1 MEKLQLMMFEAIGYK
16 LKFSQK
22 VTEHYLDVLGVR
34 FGKNSEMEQLMK
46 TFISDRSTQE
56 EIISNS
62 RHKAYNEFRLLS
74 KMQLKYDIE
83 ILQKEIAEQA
93 SSPFLIGYQAAL
105 AYLTAV
111 QKITETYTLLPADV
125 SNAEYRMLH
134 AIWDSDIETE
144 SNHRKTTCGVDCQ
157 TICIVLRTMICFNN
171 SLLANR
177 FNYNEAKNT
186 VKMLFQLD
194 IKCAV

>member
-22 VTEHYLDVLGVR
+22 VTERYLDVLGVR

-62 RHKAYNEFRLLS
+62 RHKAYNEFRLLA

-83 ILQKEIAEQA
+83 KHAETNSRTGIIA
-93 SSPFLIGYQAAL
+93 
-105 AYLTAV
+105 
-111 QKITETYTLLPADV
+111 V
-125 SNAEYRMLH
+125 SDWLSGRLG
-134 AIWDSDIETE
+134 IPDSRPKDNGNIH
-144 SNHRKTTCGVDCQ
+144 SFAGR
-157 TICIVLRTMICFNN
+157 CF
-171 SLLANR
+171 
-177 FNYNEAKNT
+177 
-186 VKMLFQLD
+186 
-194 IKCAV
+194 

>member
-22 VTEHYLDVLGVR
+22 VTERYLDVLGVR

-62 RHKAYNEFRLLS
+62 RHKAYNEFRLLA

-83 ILQKEIAEQA
+83 KLQKQIAEQA

-111 QKITETYTLLPADV
+111 PCVTGSPTTTTAAFTSSFI
-125 SNAEYRMLH
+125 
-134 AIWDSDIETE
+134 
-144 SNHRKTTCGVDCQ
+144 KTVH
-157 TICIVLRTMICFNN
+157 IPRILNKK
-171 SLLANR
+171 SLSTAGSMG
-177 FNYNEAKNT
+177 YH
-186 VKMLFQLD
+186 
-194 IKCAV
+194 

>member
-22 VTEHYLDVLGVR
+22 VTERYLDVLGVR

-62 RHKAYNEFRLLS
+62 RHKAYNEFRLLA

-83 ILQKEIAEQA
+83 KLQKQIAEQA
-93 SSPFLIGYQAAL
+93 SSPFLIGYQAACGIPDASRHL
-105 AYLTAV
+105 GFGYRNGKQPPQNDLRRR
-111 QKITETYTLLPADV
+111 LPDNMHC
-125 SNAEYRMLH
+125 SPHN
-134 AIWDSDIETE
+134 D
-144 SNHRKTTCGVDCQ
+144 
-157 TICIVLRTMICFNN
+157 
-171 SLLANR
+171 
-177 FNYNEAKNT
+177 
-186 VKMLFQLD
+186 LF
-194 IKCAV
+194 

>member
-22 VTEHYLDVLGVR
+22 VTERYLDVLGVR

-62 RHKAYNEFRLLS
+62 RHKAYNEFRLLA

-83 ILQKEIAEQA
+83 KLQKQIDDMENSTSLKVGRTITFI
-93 SSPFLIGYQAAL
+93 PRKIKKLI
-105 AYLTAV
+105 
-111 QKITETYTLLPADV
+111 
-125 SNAEYRMLH
+125 
-134 AIWDSDIETE
+134 
-144 SNHRKTTCGVDCQ
+144 RK
-157 TICIVLRTMICFNN
+157 
-171 SLLANR
+171 
-177 FNYNEAKNT
+177 
-186 VKMLFQLD
+186 
-194 IKCAV
+194 

>member
-22 VTEHYLDVLGVR
+22 VTERYLDVLGVR

-62 RHKAYNEFRLLS
+62 RHKAYNEFRLLA

-83 ILQKEIAEQA
+83 KNNKHDITHFP
-93 SSPFLIGYQAAL
+93 PFPAWCGH
-105 AYLTAV
+105 
-111 QKITETYTLLPADV
+111 TLLDV
-125 SNAEYRMLH
+125 PRQFVERHKRHAFQPHGMELDGSFLVIRDTAAESHIPTGHDRCKH
-134 AIWDSDIETE
+134 
-144 SNHRKTTCGVDCQ
+144 
-157 TICIVLRTMICFNN
+157 
-171 SLLANR
+171 
-177 FNYNEAKNT
+177 
-186 VKMLFQLD
+186 
-194 IKCAV
+194 